1 MTYSK
6 GIDIS
11 NLACAP
17 IPKVRIGFVGL
28 GYRGMANI
36 RRYFIIPDIEIVA
49 VCDINPEAVGNAVTE
64 IENSLGYKPWQY
76 NATEL
81 LLKDASRILDLII
94 VSTDWA
100 SHATIA
106 CAVMNAG
113 VHVAVEVPLAPT
125 IAECNRVV
133 ATAERTRKHCILLE
147 NCCYDP
153 FALRTLE
160 LVKSGKI
167 GEVTHC
173 EGAYIHCLKDR
184 YAGNRWFEKEWMS
197 HKGNPY
203 PTHAIGPICQL
214 MDINRNDT
222 LSTLVAMTGHDS
234 DGIPTV
240 NTTLITTTR
249 GRTIMLQHDIM
260 TPRPYSRI
268 QTVCA
273 TRGYV
278 SKYPLPTV
286 TATEAGTLTGT
297 DAERF
302 LDNYRGEIENSYS
315 SDGIRLGVENMMNYY
330 MDRRLI
336 DLLRNGAPMDISVYD
351 AALWSAVAEL
361 SAESSCHGGKP
372 VAVPSFR

>member
-1 MTYSK
+1 
-6 GIDIS
+6 
-11 NLACAP
+11 
-17 IPKVRIGFVGL
+17 
-28 GYRGMANI
+28 MANI
-36 RRYFIIPDIEIVA
+36 RRYFIIPHVEIVA

-64 IENSLGYKPWQY
+64 IENSLGYKPWKY
-76 NATEL
+76 NTTEL

-133 ATAERTRKHCILLE
+133 ATAEHTRKHCILLE

-249 GRTIMLQHDIM
+249 RRTIMLQHDIM

-286 TATEAGTLTGT
+286 TAPEAGTLTGT

-315 SDGIRLGVENMMNYY
+315 SDGIMLGVENMMNYY

-336 DLLRNGAPMDISVYD
+336 DLLRSGAPMDISVYD